1 MAISAERFA
10 ATYHNGQL
18 YDGVY
23 KYFGFHIR
31 GVSEK
36 YCEMFGD
43 ETGRVVAVL
52 HDVVEDTD
60 CDLYMV
66 RANFG
71 DVVADAVDA
80 ITKRNGETRAQYI
93 ERCKSNGYARDVKI
107 CDSIFNMEY
116 SIKKGE
122 FDRAAMYAKQIER
135 LMK

>member
-18 YDGVY
+18 YDGVFS
-23 KYFGFHIR
+23 YFKFHTK
-31 GVSEK
+31 GVVEK
-36 YCEMFGD
+36 YCEMFG
-43 ETGRVVAVL
+43 EENGRIVAIL

-80 ITKRNGETRAQYI
+80 ITKRKGESRSKYI
-93 ERCKSNGYARDVKI
+93 DRCKANGYARDVKI

-135 LMK
+135 LVK

>member
-1 MAISAERFA
+1 MSISAERFA

-18 YDGVY
+18 YDGIRS
-23 KYFGFHIR
+23 YFRFHIS

-43 ETGRVVAVL
+43 EIGRVVAVL

-60 CDLYMV
+60 CELYIV

-80 ITKRNGETRAQYI
+80 ITKRKGETRTQYI
-93 ERCKSNGYARDVKI
+93 DRCKLNRHARDVKI

-122 FDRAAMYAKQIER
+122 IDRAAMYARQIDH

>member
-18 YDGVY
+18 YDGVFS
-23 KYFGFHIR
+23 YFKFHIK
-31 GVSEK
+31 GVADK
-36 YCEMFGD
+36 YREMFCD
-43 ETGRVVAVL
+43 ETGHIVAVL

-71 DVVADAVDA
+71 DVVADSVGA
-80 ITKRNGETRAQYI
+80 ITRRKGEARADYI
-93 ERCKSNGYARDVKI
+93 DRCKLNNYARDVKI

-122 FDRAAMYAKQIER
+122 FDRAAMYARQIEK